1 MHAGPRGLGG
11 DAMSPADGG
20 LDIAFFGS
28 SLVSS
33 YWNDTATYYRGIVRA
48 LARRGHRI
56 TFYEPEPLDRQP
68 HRDVPDPPW
77 ARVVV
82 YPASTRGALGA
93 LASARGADLVV
104 KASGVGVNDEFLE
117 RAVLDLSGR
126 LTRVAF
132 WDMDAPATLD
142 RMRANPADPLRAVLP
157 GYDLVFTYGG
167 GPPIVRAYLGLGARA
182 CVPIHNAV
190 DPDVHCPVALD
201 AAVSADLAFLGNRL
215 VDRGE
220 RVEEF
225 FLRAAAEAPELR
237 FLLGGAGWSDRDC
250 PANVRY
256 VGDVCPA
263 EHNAFDA
270 SARAVLNVS
279 RDGVARYGYSPA
291 ARLFEA
297 AAAGACVITDAWD
310 GIGQFLAPGI
320 EVLVAE
326 RGTDVVRHLRSLGLD
341 EARAIGAR
349 ARRRVFAEHTCAHRA
364 VAVEEALGLE
374 RTAART
380 RTIRRSEADD
390 RMRIVFLGLSITSSW
405 GNGHATTYRALIR
418 ELSRRGHDLL
428 FLERDRP
435 WYARNR
441 DLPRPPYCRTALYDS
456 LVELDDTY
464 RREVAEADLVIVG
477 SFVADGTAVGR
488 WVQGI
493 ATGMT
498 AFYDIDTPV
507 TMARLRD
514 GLHDYLAPDLI
525 PGYGLYLSFTGGPIL
540 GHIERAFGSPRAVP
554 LHCSVDPEQYGPAG
568 IEPQRD
574 LGYMGTYSADRQ
586 SALDDLLLAPARLC
600 PDHRFVVAGPM
611 YPPEVEWPAN
621 VDRVEHLAP
630 PDHAAFYGGQ
640 RFTLNLT
647 RADMR
652 RVGYSPSV
660 RLFEAAACATPII
673 SDPWRGLETFFRPGR
688 EILIARTT
696 LDVMS
701 HLGGLGEEERRA
713 IGERARAAVL
723 ARHTALHRAV
733 ELERHVAEARD
744 AAAGTRARLSLAG
757 GNA

>member
-1 MHAGPRGLGG
+1 
-11 DAMSPADGG
+11 MSPAPDGG

-28 SLVSS
+28 SLVAAHR
-33 YWNDTATYYRGIVRA
+33 NGTATYRGIVRA
-48 LARRGHRI
+48 LARRGHRT
-56 TFYEPEPLDRQP
+56 TFYEPEAFDREK
-68 HRDVPDPPW
+68 HRDIPDPPW

-82 YPASTRGALGA
+82 YPATMRGALGA

-104 KASGVGVNDEFLE
+104 KASGVGANDEFVE

-132 WDMDAPATLD
+132 WDVDAPATLD
-142 RMRANPADPLRAVLP
+142 RMRAAAADPLRAVLP
-157 GYDLVFTYGG
+157 GFDLVCAYGG
-167 GPPIVRAYLGLGARA
+167 GPPVVRAYLELGARA
-182 CVPIHNAV
+182 CVPIYNAV
-190 DPDVHCPVALD
+190 DPDVHCPASLD
-201 AAVSADLAFLGNRL
+201 AGFSADLSFVGNRL
-215 VDRGE
+215 ADGE
-220 RVEEF
+220 ARVEEF
-225 FLRAAAEAPELR
+225 FLRAAAEAPDMR
-237 FLLGGAGWSDRDC
+237 FLLGGAGWGDRDR
-250 PANVRY
+250 PANVHY
-256 VGDVCPA
+256 VGDVYPA
-263 EHNAFDA
+263 DQSGFHT
-270 SARAVLNVS
+270 SARAVLSVS

-291 ARLFEA
+291 TRLFEA
-297 AAAGACVITDAWD
+297 AGAGACVITDAWD
-310 GIGQFLAPGI
+310 GISQFLAPGI

-326 RGTDVVRHLRSLGLD
+326 RGADVVRHLRSLGVD
-341 EARAIGAR
+341 EVRAIGAR
-349 ARRRVFAEHTCAHRA
+349 ARRRVLAEHTYVHRA
-364 VAVEEALGLE
+364 LAVEEALGFD
-374 RTAART
+374 RPAART
-380 RTIRRSEADD
+380 RITRRSEPRD

-441 DLPRPPYCRTALYDS
+441 DLPQPPYCRTALYDS
-456 LVELDDTY
+456 LIELDDTY
-464 RREVAEADLVIVG
+464 RRDVAEADLVVVG
-477 SFVADGTAVGR
+477 SFVADGAAVGR
-488 WVQGI
+488 WVQRI
-493 ATGMT
+493 ATGLT
-498 AFYDIDTPV
+498 AFYDLDTPV

-525 PGYGLYLSFTGGPIL
+525 PGYRLYLSFTGGSVL

-554 LHCSVDPEQYGPAG
+554 LHCSVDPEQYAPAG

-574 LGYMGTYSADRQ
+574 LGYMGIYRADRQ
-586 SALDDLLLAPARLC
+586 TALEDLLLAPARLC

-611 YPPEVEWPAN
+611 YPSDVEWPAN
-621 VDRVEHLAP
+621 VERVEHLAAGAHP
-630 PDHAAFYGGQ
+630 AFYGGQ

-660 RLFEAAACATPII
+660 RLFEAAACAAPII
-673 SDPWRGLETFFRPGR
+673 SDAWRGLETFFRPGR
-688 EILIARTT
+688 EILVARTT

-723 ARHTALHRAV
+723 AKHTALHRAV

-744 AAAGTRARLSLAG
+744 AGADAGARFSLAG